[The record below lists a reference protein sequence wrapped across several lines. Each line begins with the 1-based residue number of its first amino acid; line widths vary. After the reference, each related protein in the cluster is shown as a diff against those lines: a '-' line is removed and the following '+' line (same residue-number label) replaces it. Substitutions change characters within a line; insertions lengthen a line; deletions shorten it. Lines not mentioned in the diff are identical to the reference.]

1 MSHTKRFSIS
11 GIVVLFLILIP
22 FMTKRTDLI
31 TWFTYTLLYI
41 ALSQSW
47 NLLGGYAGQQNL
59 GHAAFFGIGALCA
72 RYLWLYGLPLP
83 LALFAGALAA
93 ALFALI
99 IGFPAFKLKGVYFI
113 IGTLVLAEILK
124 TIFDTILP
132 RANVLPPKLLNTYS
146 LTPRYYLSLIV
157 AVLVVALVYWV
168 SRSRL
173 GLGLMSI
180 REDEDAAE
188 ASGVNTR
195 KYKLTAFLI
204 STFTAGLAGGVF
216 AYYSAAAQPGYLFA
230 AVWTFDAVIIVFVG
244 GVGTIIG
251 PIIGSIFFVLLKQL
265 LSLYLPGG
273 SHLLVFG
280 ILFIIVVLY
289 LPGGLIGFM
298 AKLRKASSSSR
309 KKRGGESQI
318 VT

>member
-1 MSHTKRFSIS
+1 
-11 GIVVLFLILIP
+11 
-22 FMTKRTDLI
+22 MTERTDLI

-41 ALSQSW
+41 TLSQSW

-72 RYLWLYGLPLP
+72 RYIWLYGLPLP

-124 TIFDTILP
+124 TIFDTVLP

-157 AVLVVALVYWV
+157 AVLVVALVYWI

-280 ILFIIVVLY
+280 LLFIIVVLY

-298 AKLRKASSSSR
+298 AKFRKASSSSQ
-309 KKRGGESQI
+309 KNGGGSQI
-318 VT
+318 VA